1 MWIASLTLLV
11 YQCESKS
18 VNFTSF
24 QSRWWLVLL
33 TCSETA
39 EVWVRTKRTSLSCSF
54 ILSHRLSRFTNV
66 DFGTFTR
73 NSVNYAVLSSW
84 IDSVL

>member
-18 VNFTSF
+18 INFTSF
-24 QSRWWLVLL
+24 QSRWWPVLL

-39 EVWVRTKRTSLSCSF
+39 EVWVRTKRTSLSCSLF
-54 ILSHRLSRFTNV
+54 CKSEKGSCLSRYYIHFS
-66 DFGTFTR
+66 R
-73 NSVNYAVLSSW
+73 NRVCVSQIKFAF
-84 IDSVL
+84 